1 MIDVAIL
8 AENPWPASAR
18 VGNAPAQNSDGLPND
33 WDALATKAVL
43 TALAATP
50 FAALA
55 DSNLCIEVA
64 IKLSD
69 NAEVQMLNR
78 DYRGKDKPTN
88 ILSFPQTPPDL
99 LVAIASSVSGGAA
112 GDDSEAILGDMI
124 LAYETC
130 IAEAGG
136 KAISLAD
143 HVTHLIVH
151 GTLHLLGY
159 DHIEEEEAVH
169 MEALEIDILAGL
181 GLADPYGDRD

>member
-8 AENPWPASAR
+8 ADPQWNKSE
-18 VGNAPAQNSDGLPND
+18 D
-33 WDALATKAVL
+33 WEGCATQAVEAALV
-43 TALAATP
+43 ATP
-50 FAALA
+50 FAALS

-64 IKLSD
+64 IKMSD
-69 NAEVQMLNR
+69 NAEVQALNR

-99 LVAIASSVSGGAA
+99 LASLAASATGGAA

-124 LAYETC
+124 LAYEIC
-130 IAEAGG
+130 VAEAADKG
-136 KAISLAD
+136 ISLED

-159 DHIEEEEAVH
+159 DHIEEDQANH
-169 MEALEIDILAGL
+169 METLEIAIMAGL
-181 GLADPYGDRD
+181 GLSDPYGDRD

>member
-18 VGNAPAQNSDGLPND
+18 VSNASAQNSDGLPND

-43 TALAATP
+43 AALAATP

-64 IKLSD
+64 IKLSG

-99 LVAIASSVSGGAA
+99 LVAIASSMPGGAA

-130 IAEAGG
+130 IAEAGD